1 VAKNTLE
8 YAVFG
13 SPNPLKLYPEEIS
26 RLEKAAKGVSHAQI
40 ARSSMKSR
48 SGVSYLI
55 QQTLKKI
62 ALDGEQTVINPEQ
75 ALAYLGL
82 EVEYT
87 DKAETA
93 QQAQLLRMRSFIAD
107 AYSEEE
113 ASLLTDEEVESF
125 YHLLPDAVIFHKK
138 LLATTNRQNLDEILD
153 RVYSWVYL
161 HEPSLKDETNGVSRG
176 SLNNSRRAFAKAI
189 GKYIPRDFLLR
200 TEV

>member
-1 VAKNTLE
+1 
-8 YAVFG
+8 
-13 SPNPLKLYPEEIS
+13 
-26 RLEKAAKGVSHAQI
+26 
-40 ARSSMKSR
+40 
-48 SGVSYLI
+48 
-55 QQTLKKI
+55 
-62 ALDGEQTVINPEQ
+62 
-75 ALAYLGL
+75 
-82 EVEYT
+82 
-87 DKAETA
+87 
-93 QQAQLLRMRSFIAD
+93 MRSFIAD

-161 HEPSLKDETNGVSRG
+161 HEPSLKDEANGVSRG